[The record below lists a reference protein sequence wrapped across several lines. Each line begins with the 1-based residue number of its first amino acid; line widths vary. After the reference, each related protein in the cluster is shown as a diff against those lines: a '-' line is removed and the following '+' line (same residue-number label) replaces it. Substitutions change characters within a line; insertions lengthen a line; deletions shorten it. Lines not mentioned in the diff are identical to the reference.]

1 MWLIALAIPMQGMA
15 AVVMLPCPPALHT
28 VAPGASD
35 RFADDRAAD
44 SAMVAAA
51 THSMHIDVESADR
64 SAASE
69 HQDSTTHGESDHAD
83 HGVLKCCSATFSM
96 AAVTTPSVVARTQL
110 RLPAPLHPL
119 AQLYRDVTPDGL
131 DRPPKLIL
139 A

>member
-15 AVVMLPCPPALHT
+15 AVVMPQCPPAQHA
-28 VAPGASD
+28 VAPGTSE
-35 RFADDRAAD
+35 RFADERAAD
-44 SAMVAAA
+44 
-51 THSMHIDVESADR
+51 H
-64 SAASE
+64 AASSG
-69 HQDSTTHGESDHAD
+69 HQDGTAHGESGHSD

-96 AAVTTPSVVARTQL
+96 AAVTTPSVVAQTPL

-131 DRPPKLIL
+131 DRPPKLFL